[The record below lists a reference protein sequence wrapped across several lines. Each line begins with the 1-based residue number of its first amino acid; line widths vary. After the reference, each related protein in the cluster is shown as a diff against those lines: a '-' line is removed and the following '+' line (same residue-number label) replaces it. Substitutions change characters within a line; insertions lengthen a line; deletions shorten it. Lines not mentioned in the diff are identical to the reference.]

1 VSRHR
6 PEVADVIAQS
16 GSTYQRAYG
25 TSLEQRQI
33 LRALTACRTAALG
46 GHQKQCMAC
55 GHEAIAYNSCRN
67 RHCPKC
73 QAAARAQWLEA
84 RAADLIAVPY
94 FHVVFTLPEPLG
106 PLALQNKRLL
116 YGMLFRAASETL
128 CTIARDPQHLGAEIG
143 FLAVLHTWGQNLQHH
158 PHLHCVVPGGG
169 IAPGDGH
176 WVPSRKQFFL
186 PVRVLSRLFRG
197 KFLSSL
203 RAAFDQGTLAL
214 HGRLERLADGKNWCR
229 LLTEL
234 EARNWVVYAKP
245 PFGGPTQVLKYLARY
260 THRVAIS
267 NRRLVSLGNGKV
279 TFRWKDYAQGN
290 RTHMMTLDAVEFIRR
305 FLLHSLPK
313 GFQRIRQYGFLA
325 NRVRH
330 EKLPLCRALLR
341 GDKEDATLGDGVA
354 GDEAGTTGVAPSEA
368 AAADESCPACR
379 QGRMIVVGIIE
390 PASRYRRDHPA
401 PQPFDTD
408 QDDK

>member
-1 VSRHR
+1 
-6 PEVADVIAQS
+6 VADVIAQY

-25 TSLEQRQI
+25 TSLDQRRI

-46 GHQKQCMAC
+46 GHKKQCMAC

-73 QAAARAQWLEA
+73 QAAARAQWLDA
-84 RAADLIAVPY
+84 RAVDLIEVPY
-94 FHVVFTLPEPLG
+94 FHVVFTLPALLG
-106 PLALQNKRLL
+106 PLALQNKRVL

-128 CTIARDPQHLGAEIG
+128 CTIARDPKHLGARIG
-143 FLAVLHTWGQNLQHH
+143 FLAVLHTWGQTLQHH

-169 IAPGDGH
+169 LAPDGSH
-176 WVPSRKQFFL
+176 WVPSRAQFFL

-197 KFLSSL
+197 KFLAYL
-203 RAAFDQGTLAL
+203 RAAFDQGTLVL
-214 HGRLERLADGKNWCR
+214 HGRLERLADGTHWCR

-234 EARNWVVYAKP
+234 EASDWVVYAKP

-267 NRRLVSLGNGKV
+267 NRRLVSLDDGKV
-279 TFRWKDYAQGN
+279 SFRWKDYAKGTHC
-290 RTHMMTLDAVEFIRR
+290 RTMTLDAVEFLRR

-330 EKLPLCRALLR
+330 EKLPRCRALLR
-341 GDKEDATLGDGVA
+341 DDTEEATLGDGGAV
-354 GDEAGTTGVAPSEA
+354 DKAGTTGVAPSEA
-368 AAADESCPACR
+368 AGADASCPACH
-379 QGRMIVVGIIE
+379 QCRMIVVGIIE
-390 PASRYRRDHPA
+390 PASLYRRDHPA
-401 PQPFDTD
+401 PQPVDTS
-408 QDDK
+408 

>member
-1 VSRHR
+1 MSL
-6 PEVADVIAQS
+6 Q
-16 GSTYQRAYG
+16 QR
-25 TSLEQRQI
+25 RI
-33 LRALTACRTAALG
+33 LRALTSCRTAALG
-46 GHQKQCMAC
+46 GHKKQCESC

-73 QAAARAQWLEA
+73 QAAARAQWLDA
-84 RAADLIAVPY
+84 RAADLLEVPY

-128 CTIARDPQHLGAEIG
+128 CTIARDRKHLGANIG
-143 FLAVLHTWGQNLQHH
+143 FLAVLHTWGQNLHHH

-169 IAPGDGH
+169 LALDGSH
-176 WVPSRKQFFL
+176 WVACREQFFL

-197 KFLSSL
+197 KFLAYL
-203 RAAFDQGTLAL
+203 RAAFDQGTLAF
-214 HGRLERLADGKNWCR
+214 HGKLETLADRRNWSH
-229 LLTEL
+229 LLRDL
-234 EARNWVVYAKP
+234 DARDWVVYAKR

-267 NRRLVSLGNGKV
+267 NRRLVSLADARV
-279 TFRWKDYAQGN
+279 TFRWKDYAKGN
-290 RTHMMTLDAVEFIRR
+290 HCRTMTLDAVEFIRR
-305 FLLHSLPK
+305 FLLHALPT

-341 GDKEDATLGDGVA
+341 RDKEDATLGDRVTV
-354 GDEAGTTGVAPSEA
+354 DEAGTTGVAPSEA

-379 QGRMIVVGIIE
+379 KGRMIVVAKIE
-390 PASRYRRDHPA
+390 PGGRPDHPA
-401 PQPFDTD
+401 PQPFDTS
-408 QDDK
+408 